1 MKKITCL
8 LLTLLL
14 LASCNTTLQTEND
27 VENTTIIP
35 RKQTISS
42 IDEIDLCTN
51 YHRNDTLFLQLL
63 REKRTIAYPFSE
75 LKNEYLNEVKAHRV
89 TLIPHFMGETD
100 VPVII
105 MPSTDSI
112 PSLSQY
118 VGLSDKERKYQ
129 VKSILKDASESDE
142 RSYLYFHAYM
152 DLYLLGYDKAGNK
165 LLFNNNFFFSA
176 KDLEIEKTSK
186 ALEGGMYSVT
196 VDKNNKG
203 CLCQMKYDK
212 DNDMIILRL
221 ANGDTYRYPTAL
233 TPWRGIDINTIKQ
246 QQVSA
251 VDNGLGRWLPS
262 YLTNH
267 YDDEYGFSE
276 IIPGT
281 DFLLHK
287 MGSNRISIESVKQF
301 FSAIGMSTNA
311 VHPGKFFFTE
321 KEMKT
326 GLP

>member
-1 MKKITCL
+1 MF
-8 LLTLLL
+8 LL
-14 LASCNTTLQTEND
+14 LASCNIALQTEDD
-27 VENTTIIP
+27 VENTSIIP
-35 RKQTISS
+35 RKETISNM
-42 IDEIDLCTN
+42 DEIDLCTN
-51 YHRNDTLFLQLL
+51 YYRNDTLFLQLL
-63 REKRTIAYPFSE
+63 REKRTIVYPFSE
-75 LKNEYLNEVKAHRV
+75 LKTKYLNEVKAHRV
-89 TLIPHFMGETD
+89 TLVPHFMGETD
-100 VPVII
+100 VPVVII
-105 MPSTDSI
+105 PSTDSI
-112 PSLSQY
+112 PSLTQY
-118 VGLSDKERKYQ
+118 VGLSDKKRKYQ
-129 VKSILKDASESDE
+129 VKSILKEASESDE

-152 DLYLLGYDKAGNK
+152 GLYLLGYDKAGNK
-165 LLFNNNFFFSA
+165 LLFNNNFFFNS

-186 ALEGGMYSVT
+186 PLEEGIYSVT
-196 VDKNNKG
+196 VDKQNKG

-212 DNDMIILRL
+212 DKDMIILRL

-233 TPWRGIDINTIKQ
+233 TPWRGIDINTIKS

-251 VDNGLGRWLPS
+251 VNNGVGRWLPS

-267 YDDEYGFSE
+267 YEDEYEFSE

-301 FSAIGMSTNA
+301 LSATGMNPNA

-326 GLP
+326 TLP